1 MDMRLLMK
9 QAQKMQ
15 EKMQKE
21 IAALSVEGTSGG
33 GMVTIQMA
41 GNHAVT
47 KVGIKPEAV
56 ASNDA
61 EMLEDLGPRRAE
73 RGASQARRGPAG
85 EMGSLKMPGSASRI
99 PGPRPM
105 QFAAPPRKTDRNA
118 CGSSRRGQK
127 SAQRLAFYICA
138 ATPRTRAPWRRR
150 SSR

>member
-56 ASNDA
+56 AGSDA
-61 EMLEDLGPRRAE
+61 EMLEDLVLAALNEAHRKLEEALQE
-73 RGASQARRGPAG
+73 KMGA
-85 EMGSLKMPGSASRI
+85 LKMPGL
-99 PGPRPM
+99 G
-105 QFAAPPRKTDRNA
+105 F
-118 CGSSRRGQK
+118 
-127 SAQRLAFYICA
+127 
-138 ATPRTRAPWRRR
+138 
-150 SSR
+150 

>member
-47 KVGIKPEAV
+47 SVRIKPEAV
-56 ASNDA
+56 ATPDA
-61 EMLEDLGPRRAE
+61 EMLEDLVLAALNEAHRKLEEALQE
-73 RGASQARRGPAG
+73 KMGA
-85 EMGSLKMPGSASRI
+85 LKMPGL
-99 PGPRPM
+99 G
-105 QFAAPPRKTDRNA
+105 F
-118 CGSSRRGQK
+118 
-127 SAQRLAFYICA
+127 
-138 ATPRTRAPWRRR
+138 
-150 SSR
+150 